1 MTALRRDIA
10 AYEQARTRLENEHR
24 GEWAVFHSGDL
35 VGVFSDFEG
44 AATEAVERF
53 GSGPY
58 LIRQI
63 GVEKIQLSSTMMFR
77 PSHAH
82 SAGGV

>member
-1 MTALRRDIA
+1 MTALRDDIA
-10 AYEQARTRLENEHR
+10 AYEKVRADLEAKHR
-24 GEWAVFHSGDL
+24 GQWAVFHSGQF
-35 VGVFSDFEG
+35 VGVFPGFEE
-44 AATEAVERF
+44 AATTAVDRF

-63 GVEKIQLSSTMMFR
+63 GVEKVQLSSTMVFR

-82 SAGGV
+82 SAGGI

>member
-1 MTALRRDIA
+1 MTALRHDIA
-10 AYEQARTRLENEHR
+10 AYEGARAELETKHR

-35 VGVFSDFEG
+35 VGVFGGFEE

-53 GSGPY
+53 GNGPY

-63 GVEKIQLSSTMMFR
+63 GVERIQLSSTMIFR